1 MKTNMKV
8 IPQIVLVFFLVWCC
22 YTVPASLADQ
32 ASVARWIASIE
43 SEDVLFGSAQQSL
56 SATSR
61 EQLNMISAKLAQL
74 YGHFIIEVTG
84 HTDDSGDA
92 DENLRLS
99 HMRALSV
106 VEYLSQKNLHHHRF
120 LVQSKGE
127 FQPTVSNAT
136 EQGRMQNRRV
146 EIRVVADG
154 DAKIS

>member
-1 MKTNMKV
+1 M
-8 IPQIVLVFFLVWCC
+8 
-22 YTVPASLADQ
+22 
-32 ASVARWIASIE
+32 ARWIASIE

-106 VEYLSQKNLHHHRF
+106 VEYLSQKTCTIIAFWYSLRGISTYRF
-120 LVQSKGE
+120 QCDRAR
-127 FQPTVSNAT
+127 TYA
-136 EQGRMQNRRV
+136 NRKS

-154 DAKIS
+154 DAKD